1 MDAINYI
8 YDLLN
13 ECEEFQI
20 CMPIFRERAVI
31 RERLTMFRNM
41 RRFKQQLT
49 LEEWKE
55 ILENG

>member
-1 MDAINYI
+1 MYCIMDVINYI

-49 LEEWKE
+49 LE
-55 ILENG
+55 G